1 MDWGFVWIP
10 FILLKTENNKNNK
23 KKFTVHSF
31 FTVHIHLCT
40 VYVPWTIHQALV
52 FKKKKKKERNTDTD
66 ADANADVGSAKHAS
80 QTHYKCIIIW

>member
-10 FILLKTENNKNNK
+10 FILLKTENNK

-52 FKKKKKKERNTDTD
+52 FKKKKVRNTDTD